1 MSQPAKSNLHL
12 ITSCATNSCVFGLF
26 LGPLRL
32 VAVIFKGR
40 YGTMSDAR
48 GVLSNRALASVSLYL
63 IGEGFV
69 MGVRSGSHWRPLGCT
84 RTLPIGMFGARS
96 IQITDLI

>member
-1 MSQPAKSNLHL
+1 MSQPAKSSLHL

-26 LGPLRL
+26 LSPLRFM

-40 YGTMSDAR
+40 YGTMSASR

-63 IGEGFV
+63 IGEGFFTS
-69 MGVRSGSHWRPLGCT
+69 VR
-84 RTLPIGMFGARS
+84 FG
-96 IQITDLI
+96 LVW